1 MSAMDANAAGAA
13 GTQAAGTRG
22 MPVLWLALAL
32 ATALAYLWGLDG
44 LHIPKFGDELV
55 YSHIAR
61 ITAQSGQWLP
71 LQSEYSHMR
80 NTKPPLL
87 FWQAMVAGQWG
98 TDWRLG
104 ALRLPS
110 VFYTWATAL
119 VVALLSARLWRLRG
133 AGAAGAVPPVNGN
146 QALQGALIAA
156 TVFLL
161 FFSTY
166 RYNRTYL
173 TTGPETFW
181 MFGIMAALAWAPA
194 RLLGSRLWFPLAA
207 GTALGL
213 ACLYKSFVLVVPVG
227 FALVLCHLL
236 AHERGNR
243 PPLDARRLFAT
254 GLKVALSATV
264 ALALFS
270 LWFIL
275 DPEPAEI
282 WREFIVG
289 ENVRR
294 IQGRSSYISTAL
306 GSASGIWTILL
317 ACFSNAGLLLPLV
330 AGGALAAWRAAR
342 QGQHASAAEK
352 VLWLWI
358 LALTLFFLV
367 PSQRTSRYLIPAMP
381 AVAILVALYWHR
393 IHRAWFAASIVL
405 GLLTLLVLGVA
416 AWGGVRAVG
425 NPALY
430 PPAFW
435 LLLAGA
441 AMAGFAGLARTALA
455 PAASL
460 VTVLGV
466 FLVMTGL
473 YAPFNGSVGQ
483 FKPATVLAL
492 QGEPVAVA
500 TQSTGQAER
509 YQFLMPGVP
518 IKDVKAP
525 VTRTDDDLAVL
536 FGVARYALMERNPG
550 NPACQGCRVVDVRW
564 EPGNRPGGKL
574 SDALLRPETYWF
586 AQQVILE
593 RPGP

>member
-1 MSAMDANAAGAA
+1 MRAMGTNAAGVP
-13 GTQAAGTRG
+13 GTRAAAQRIT
-22 MPVLWLALAL
+22 PALWLALAL

-98 TDWRLG
+98 ADWRLG

-119 VVALLSARLWRLRG
+119 MVALLSARLWRLRS
-133 AGAAGAVPPVNGN
+133 AGATGTAAPVHRRPELH
-146 QALQGALIAA
+146 AALIAA

-194 RLLGSRLWFPLAA
+194 RLLASRLWFPLAA

-227 FALVLCHLL
+227 FALMLCHLL

-243 PPLDARRLFAT
+243 PRPDTSRLLAA
-254 GLKVALSATV
+254 GLKVGLSAAV

-294 IQGRSSYISTAL
+294 IQGRASYISTAL

-342 QGQHASAAEK
+342 QGEPAGAAEK

-405 GLLTLLVLGVA
+405 SLLTLLVLGVA

-425 NPALY
+425 DPALY
-430 PPAFW
+430 PPGFW
-435 LLLAGA
+435 LLLAA
-441 AMAGFAGLARTALA
+441 AAAAGLAGLARAAFT

-460 VTVLGV
+460 VTALGV

-525 VTRTDDDLAVL
+525 VTRTDEDLAVL
-536 FGVARYALMERNPG
+536 FGVARYALMELKPG
-550 NPACQGCRVVDVRW
+550 STVCRGCRVVDVRW
-564 EPGNRPGGKL
+564 EPGNQPGGTL

-586 AQQVILE
+586 SQQVILE
-593 RPGP
+593 RPVP